1 MKINLEELDEAIHFA
16 LMYGN
21 NDAIVKADKKK
32 QEAYK
37 KKRREN
43 ANCIEVNW
51 AVTDVEEFKKRLGQR
66 WKTNIANFA
75 ILLNYAKE
83 QLQHSMPNE
92 KTKQKW
98 TMEDNPSISLS
109 KDHIALKTAFA
120 DINTVASDYAAEG
133 KLRKK
138 VENVLKTAL
147 KSNFIHCVDNSYSP
161 KDAKVSFT
169 KLYKFNPHVADF
181 VSEFDLDQKC
191 GKIAELSKNEKND
204 KNFNSTLTLIQP
216 SIINSTINNNYVLHK
231 GPMSLTGVELS
242 KFFSTY
248 KLDKLTK
255 PMNVEHTPEFIK
267 EVVKA
272 KYSPL
277 VIYPE
282 YKGDGYMDIYN
293 LNYKVAL
300 TDKGELKKIS
310 CREWTPFT
318 QTTKEQK
325 EGLTFR
331 GDICNE
337 YFGENTYDW
346 DVNGSIY
353 RMTAAINGKEVDFQ
367 IDIYEQLWPF
377 DKSVFT
383 PELRK
388 NFKLLCMSAYMTRRP
403 CDFISSI
410 RKKCGAK
417 LTQATTKLF
426 TEIWHHMREVI
437 GDSYRTEALF
447 VAGCF
452 EKIVK
457 FALVRKFR
465 ETVLQCYDC
474 FYSAQYDIGTV
485 SQNIYKKVISNQE
498 AMEVVREVLNGNVP
512 KTTLQEVFKNII

>member
-1 MKINLEELDEAIHFA
+1 MDSKINLEELGEAIHFA

-21 NDAIVKADKKK
+21 NDAIVKADKQK
-32 QEAYK
+32 QEVLK

-43 ANCIEVNW
+43 ANCKEVNW
-51 AVTDVEEFKKRLGQR
+51 AVTDVEEFKKRLGRKWQN
-66 WKTNIANFA
+66 NISNFA

-98 TMEDNPSISLS
+98 TMADDPAISLS
-109 KDHIALKTAFA
+109 KDHTALKTAFA
-120 DINTVASDYAAEG
+120 DINTVANDFIVGG
-133 KLRKK
+133 KLDNKIR
-138 VENVLKTAL
+138 NVIKTAL
-147 KSNFIHCVDNSYSP
+147 KSNFIYCVDDTYSP

-169 KLYKFNPHVADF
+169 KLYKFNPHVANF
-181 VSEFDLDQKC
+181 VAGFKSGQES
-191 GKIAELSKNEKND
+191 GKPAESAGKNNLKTT
-204 KNFNSTLTLIQP
+204 FNQLLVNQSTL
-216 SIINSTINNNYVLHK
+216 INSPLHK
-231 GPMSLTGVELS
+231 GVTFADGADLS
-242 KFFSTY
+242 QFFSTY

-255 PMNVEHTPEFIK
+255 PMHVEHTPEFIK

-277 VIYPE
+277 VIFPE
-282 YKGDGYMDIYN
+282 YKGDSYMDTYN

-353 RMTAAINGKEVDFQ
+353 RMTAAINGKEVDDQ
-367 IDIYEQLWPF
+367 VDIYEQLWPF

-403 CDFISSI
+403 CDFISSV
-410 RKKCGAK
+410 RDTCGAK
-417 LTQATTKLF
+417 LTPAITKLF

-474 FYSAQYDIGTV
+474 FYSAQYDMGTV

-498 AMEVVREVLNGNVP
+498 AMEVVRDVLNNRVP
-512 KTTLQEVFKNII
+512 KTTLQEVFKNMI